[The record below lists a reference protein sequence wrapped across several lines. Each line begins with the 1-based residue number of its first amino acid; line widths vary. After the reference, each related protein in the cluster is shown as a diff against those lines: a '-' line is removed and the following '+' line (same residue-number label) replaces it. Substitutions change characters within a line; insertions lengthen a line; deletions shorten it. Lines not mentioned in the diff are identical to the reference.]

1 VPVTTAIAHLH
12 EPKSVLTPERNS
24 AGKRSGR
31 LGALA
36 PALQSRNFRFFWL
49 AQIIST
55 IGTSLQVIGEGYL
68 IYEITDS
75 TFWLGAVGFIS
86 LIPVIPISVA
96 GGVLIDRVPR
106 RKLIMLTQFGLFVQ
120 ALLFGLLAVSGRIQ
134 LWHVIVLYFIFG
146 ALLAIDHPARRA
158 FLVDI
163 VERKDLANAVA
174 LNATIFN
181 ISNLIGFA
189 LGGVLIAAI
198 GVGSTMLVNS
208 LTYLAPIAALAV
220 IRVPDVGLDK
230 EKRPF
235 GIALSE
241 GFTTLWR
248 QPTILGVIALMAV
261 AGGLAYPVF
270 GLMPAYADD
279 VMQVGSVGLG
289 ILLSAGA
296 LGSVLGTFGS
306 ARLGIG
312 HRGRNLVLAAIVL
325 SILVIAF
332 AYAPNM
338 WVACFILVALGF
350 MLLVLQ
356 SLAITL
362 VQLNTPDRVRG
373 RVMSIYSMLH
383 AGADTGGN
391 LVIGTVAVPLG
402 LVAAL
407 TLGGAVALLF
417 SAGLNVAL
425 PKVRRLD

>member
-1 VPVTTAIAHLH
+1 M
-12 EPKSVLTPERNS
+12 LTPEKTPD
-24 AGKRSGR
+24 GKQTSFWEV
-31 LGALA
+31 LA
-36 PALQSRNFRFFWL
+36 PALQSRNFRLFWL

-68 IYEITDS
+68 IYDITGS

-86 LIPVIPISVA
+86 LLPVVPISLA

-106 RKLIMLTQFGLFVQ
+106 RKLIMFTQFGLFLQ
-120 ALLFGLLAVSGRIQ
+120 ALVFGLLALSGRIQ
-134 LWHVIVLYFIFG
+134 LWHVLILYFVFG

-181 ISNLIGFA
+181 ISSIIGFA
-189 LGGVLIAAI
+189 LGGMMIAAI
-198 GVGSTMLVNS
+198 GVGSTMMVNAF
-208 LTYLAPIAALAV
+208 TYLVPIAALAAM
-220 IRVPDVGLDK
+220 RVADVVQDQ
-230 EKRPF
+230 EKHSF

-241 GFTTLWR
+241 GFVTLWK
-248 QPTILGVIALMAV
+248 QPAILGVIALMAV
-261 AGGLAYPVF
+261 VGGLAYPVF
-270 GLMPAYADD
+270 GLMPAYAEE
-279 VMQVGSVGLG
+279 VMQVGAVGLG
-289 ILLSAGA
+289 ILLAAGA

-306 ARLGIG
+306 ARLGTR
-312 HRGRNLVLAAIVL
+312 HRGRNLVLSAVAL
-325 SILVIAF
+325 SLLVVIF
-332 AYAPNM
+332 AHAPNM
-338 WVACFILVALGF
+338 WVACIILVALGF

-391 LVIGTVAVPLG
+391 FVIGAIAVPLG
-402 LVAAL
+402 LTTAL
-407 TLGGAVALLF
+407 TLGGIVALIF
-417 SAGLNVAL
+417 GLIMNIAL
-425 PKVRRLD
+425 PKTRRLD

>member
-1 VPVTTAIAHLH
+1 M
-12 EPKSVLTPERNS
+12 LTPDNS
-24 AGKRSGR
+24 PAGKQTSRWE
-31 LGALA
+31 ALA
-36 PALQSRNFRFFWL
+36 PALQSRNFRLFWL

-68 IYEITDS
+68 VYDLTGS

-86 LIPVIPISVA
+86 LIPVVPISLA

-106 RKLIMLTQFGLFVQ
+106 RKLIMFTQFGLFLQ
-120 ALLFGLLAVSGRIQ
+120 ALVFAFLALSGRIQ
-134 LWHVIVLYFIFG
+134 LWHVLVLYFIFG
-146 ALLAIDHPARRA
+146 ALLAVDHPARRA

-181 ISNLIGFA
+181 ISSIIGFA

-208 LTYLAPIAALAV
+208 FTYLVPIAALAAM
-220 IRVPDVGLDK
+220 RVADVVQDQ

-241 GFTTLWR
+241 GFVTLWK
-248 QPTILGVIALMAV
+248 QPAILGVIALMAV
-261 AGGLAYPVF
+261 VGGLAYPVF
-270 GLMPAYADD
+270 GLMPAYAEE
-279 VMQVGSVGLG
+279 VMKVGSVGLG
-289 ILLSAGA
+289 ILLAAGA
-296 LGSVLGTFGS
+296 FGSVLGTFGS
-306 ARLGIG
+306 ARLGSR
-312 HRGRNLVLAAIVL
+312 HRGRNLVLSAVAL
-325 SILVIAF
+325 SLLVIIF
-332 AYAPNM
+332 AQAPNM
-338 WVACFILVALGF
+338 WVACLILVALGF

-391 LVIGTVAVPLG
+391 FVIGAVAVPLG
-402 LVAAL
+402 LTTAL
-407 TLGGAVALLF
+407 TLGGIVALLF
-417 SAGLNVAL
+417 GLILNLAL
-425 PKVRRLD
+425 PKIRRLN

>member
-1 VPVTTAIAHLH
+1 MSTPQETPTNKHTSRLTT
-12 EPKSVLTPERNS
+12 
-24 AGKRSGR
+24 
-31 LGALA
+31 LA
-36 PALQSRNFRFFWL
+36 PALKSRNFRLFWL

-68 IYEITDS
+68 IYDITES

-86 LIPVIPISVA
+86 LLPVVPISLA

-106 RKLIMLTQFGLFVQ
+106 RKLIMVTQFGLFLQ
-120 ALLFGLLAVSGRIQ
+120 ALVFALLTLSGQIQ
-134 LWHVIVLYFIFG
+134 LWSVLLLYFIFG

-158 FLVDI
+158 FLVDL
-163 VERKDLANAVA
+163 VDREDLANAVA
-174 LNATIFN
+174 LNATVFN
-181 ISNLIGFA
+181 ISNLVGFA
-189 LGGVLIAAI
+189 LGGVLIATI
-198 GVGSTMLVNS
+198 GVGSTMLINS
-208 LTYLAPIAALAV
+208 VTYLIPIAALAM
-220 IRVPDVGLDK
+220 IRVADVGQDK
-230 EKRPF
+230 EKRSF

-241 GFTTLWR
+241 GFTTLWK

-270 GLMPAYADD
+270 GLMPAYAEE

-289 ILLSAGA
+289 ILLAAGA

-306 ARLGIG
+306 AKLGTG
-312 HRGRNLVLAAIVL
+312 HRGRNLVLAAVAL

-332 AYAPNM
+332 AQARTM
-338 WVACFILVALGF
+338 WAACLILIGLGF
-350 MLLVLQ
+350 MLLLLQ

-391 LVIGTVAVPLG
+391 LVIGAIAVPLG
-402 LVAAL
+402 LVTAL
-407 TLGGAVALLF
+407 SLGGVVALLF
-417 SAGLNVAL
+417 TLGLNLFL

>member
-1 VPVTTAIAHLH
+1 M
-12 EPKSVLTPERNS
+12 LTPDNS
-24 AGKRSGR
+24 PAGKQTSRWE
-31 LGALA
+31 ALA
-36 PALQSRNFRFFWL
+36 PALQSRNFRLFWL

-68 IYEITDS
+68 VYDLTGS

-86 LIPVIPISVA
+86 LIPVVPISLA

-106 RKLIMLTQFGLFVQ
+106 RKLIMFTQFGLFLQ
-120 ALLFGLLAVSGRIQ
+120 ALVFAFLALSGRIQ
-134 LWHVIVLYFIFG
+134 LWHVLVLYFIFG
-146 ALLAIDHPARRA
+146 ALLAVDHPARRA

-181 ISNLIGFA
+181 ISSIIGFA

-208 LTYLAPIAALAV
+208 FTYLVPIAALAAM
-220 IRVPDVGLDK
+220 RVADVVQDQ
-230 EKRPF
+230 ENRPF

-241 GFTTLWR
+241 GFVTLWK
-248 QPTILGVIALMAV
+248 QPAILGVIALMAV
-261 AGGLAYPVF
+261 VGGLAYPVF
-270 GLMPAYADD
+270 GLMPAYAEE
-279 VMQVGSVGLG
+279 VMKVGSVGLG
-289 ILLSAGA
+289 ILLAAGA

-306 ARLGIG
+306 ARLGSR
-312 HRGRNLVLAAIVL
+312 HRGRNLVLSAVAL
-325 SILVIAF
+325 SLLVIIF
-332 AYAPNM
+332 AQAPNM
-338 WVACFILVALGF
+338 WVACLILVALGF

-391 LVIGTVAVPLG
+391 FVIGAVAVPLG
-402 LVAAL
+402 LTTAL
-407 TLGGAVALLF
+407 TLGGIVALLF
-417 SAGLNVAL
+417 GLILNLAL
-425 PKVRRLD
+425 PKIRRLN

>member
-1 VPVTTAIAHLH
+1 M
-12 EPKSVLTPERNS
+12 LTPDNS
-24 AGKRSGR
+24 PAGKQTSRWE
-31 LGALA
+31 ALA
-36 PALQSRNFRFFWL
+36 PALQSRNFRLFWL

-68 IYEITDS
+68 VYDLTGS

-86 LIPVIPISVA
+86 LIPVVPISLA

-106 RKLIMLTQFGLFVQ
+106 RKLIMFTQFGLFLQ
-120 ALLFGLLAVSGRIQ
+120 ALVFAFLALSGRIQ
-134 LWHVIVLYFIFG
+134 LWHVLVLYFIFG
-146 ALLAIDHPARRA
+146 ALLAVDHPARRA

-181 ISNLIGFA
+181 ISSIIGFA

-208 LTYLAPIAALAV
+208 FTYLVPIAALAAM
-220 IRVPDVGLDK
+220 RVADVVQDQ
-230 EKRPF
+230 ENRPF

-241 GFTTLWR
+241 GFVTLWK
-248 QPTILGVIALMAV
+248 QPAILGVIALMAV
-261 AGGLAYPVF
+261 VGGLAYPVF
-270 GLMPAYADD
+270 GLMPAYAEE
-279 VMQVGSVGLG
+279 VMKVGSVGLG
-289 ILLSAGA
+289 ILLAAGA
-296 LGSVLGTFGS
+296 FGSVLGTFGS
-306 ARLGIG
+306 ARLGSR
-312 HRGRNLVLAAIVL
+312 HRGRNLVLSAVAL
-325 SILVIAF
+325 SLLVIIF
-332 AYAPNM
+332 AQAPNM
-338 WVACFILVALGF
+338 WVACLILVALGF

-391 LVIGTVAVPLG
+391 FVTGAIAVPLG
-402 LVAAL
+402 LTTAL
-407 TLGGAVALLF
+407 TLGGIVALLF
-417 SAGLNVAL
+417 GLILNLAL
-425 PKVRRLD
+425 PKIRRLN

>member
-1 VPVTTAIAHLH
+1 M
-12 EPKSVLTPERNS
+12 LTPEKTPD
-24 AGKRSGR
+24 GKQTSFWEV
-31 LGALA
+31 LA
-36 PALQSRNFRFFWL
+36 PALQSRNFRLFWL

-68 IYEITDS
+68 IYDITGS

-86 LIPVIPISVA
+86 LLPVVPISLA

-106 RKLIMLTQFGLFVQ
+106 RKLIMFTQFGLFLQ
-120 ALLFGLLAVSGRIQ
+120 ALVFGLLALSGRIQ
-134 LWHVIVLYFIFG
+134 LWHVLILYFVFG

-181 ISNLIGFA
+181 ISSIIGFA
-189 LGGVLIAAI
+189 LGGMMIAAI
-198 GVGSTMLVNS
+198 GVGSTMMVNAF
-208 LTYLAPIAALAV
+208 TYLVPIAALAAM
-220 IRVPDVGLDK
+220 RVADVVQDQ
-230 EKRPF
+230 EKHSF

-241 GFTTLWR
+241 GFVTLWK
-248 QPTILGVIALMAV
+248 QPAILGVIALMAV
-261 AGGLAYPVF
+261 VGGLAYPVF
-270 GLMPAYADD
+270 GLMPAYAEE
-279 VMQVGSVGLG
+279 VMQVGAVGLG
-289 ILLSAGA
+289 ILLAAGA

-306 ARLGIG
+306 ARLGTR
-312 HRGRNLVLAAIVL
+312 HRGRNLVLSAVAL
-325 SILVIAF
+325 SLLVVIF
-332 AYAPNM
+332 AHAPNM
-338 WVACFILVALGF
+338 WVACIILVALGF

-391 LVIGTVAVPLG
+391 FAIGAIAVPLG
-402 LVAAL
+402 LTTAL
-407 TLGGAVALLF
+407 TLGGIVALLF
-417 SAGLNVAL
+417 GVILNFAL
-425 PKVRRLD
+425 PKIRRLN